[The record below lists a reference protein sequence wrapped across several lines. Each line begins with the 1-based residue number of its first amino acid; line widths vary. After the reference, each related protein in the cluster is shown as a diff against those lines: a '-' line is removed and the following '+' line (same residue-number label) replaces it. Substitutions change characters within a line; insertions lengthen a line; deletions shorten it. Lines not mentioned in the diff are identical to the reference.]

1 MKLLLKSL
9 ALFLGLAIASPAL
22 AFSYSCS
29 DWDYDDL
36 EWEAHVLFWKEGTP
50 ASIADCIQDMGFVMG
65 FAVTDRDDD
74 GSTPLHY
81 AARWTDDPMVIM
93 VFLEA
98 GADVNAI
105 DAEGSTPLHIA
116 SSGQSNP
123 NIINTLIMAGADVDA
138 RDMNGQTPLHR
149 AVQNHYGRKGVLAL
163 VEAGADGSL
172 REDYWDMTPFDY
184 AKRQYGVDSEVY
196 RVLSDR
202 FR

>member
-9 ALFLGLAIASPAL
+9 ALFVGLAFATPAL
-22 AFSYSCS
+22 AFSYSCA
-29 DWDYDDL
+29 DWKEPQLMAD
-36 EWEAHVLFWKEGTP
+36 FWKEATP
-50 ASIADCIQDMGFVMG
+50 ATIADCVQDMGFVMG
-65 FAVTDRDDD
+65 FAVTDRDDY

-81 AARWTDDPMVIM
+81 AVRWTDDPLVIM
-93 VFLEA
+93 ALLEA

-105 DAEGSTPLHIA
+105 DAKGLTSLHLA
-116 SSGQSNP
+116 SSAHSNA
-123 NIINTLIMAGADVDA
+123 NIINALIMAGADVDA

-149 AVQNHYGRKGVLAL
+149 AAQNPYGKKGILAL

-184 AKRQYGVDSEVY
+184 AKRRHHAGSEVY
-196 RVLSDR
+196 RVLSDAR